1 MASTESRRLSCG
13 KLTSLGLGLGLGLGF
28 GFGFRFRVWRVGV
41 AVGVGVE
48 GVDLVARATAP
59 YDGIRNRPR
68 VGGVVGQAPVH
79 EAEVEEHQPT

>member
-1 MASTESRRLSCG
+1 MREVDLVRVRVI
-13 KLTSLGLGLGLGLGF
+13 GLGLGS
-28 GFGFRFRVWRVGV
+28 GFRFRVWRVGV
-41 AVGVGVE
+41 AVGVGVGVGVGVE

>member
-1 MASTESRRLSCG
+1 MREVDLVRVRVI
-13 KLTSLGLGLGLGLGF
+13 GLGL

-41 AVGVGVE
+41 AVGVGVGVGVGVEVGVE